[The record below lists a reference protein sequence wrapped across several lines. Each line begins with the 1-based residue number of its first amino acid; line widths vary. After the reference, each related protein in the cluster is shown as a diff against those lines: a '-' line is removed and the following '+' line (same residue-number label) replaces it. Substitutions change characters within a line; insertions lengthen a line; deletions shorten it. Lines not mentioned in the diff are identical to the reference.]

1 MDKII
6 IEARV
11 NELAPRDENPNVP
24 FLPEEIIADAKSC
37 YDAGASIIHYHGRTA
52 TGEPDHDTETYK
64 KTNAGICAACPV
76 LIHPTLGY
84 FAHGGDAREH
94 FDAM

>member
-11 NELAPRDENPNVP
+11 NELAPRHDNPNVP
-24 FLPEEIIADAKSC
+24 FLPDEIIRD
-37 YDAGASIIHYHGRTA
+37 
-52 TGEPDHDTETYK
+52 
-64 KTNAGICAACPV
+64 ACPI

-84 FAHGGDAREH
+84 LAHVGDARER
-94 FDAM
+94 FDAVEESMKDPKTAPHFAPTDTGSVNVDW